1 MSALPITKLV
11 AVTAPEEVIAAAFNA
26 ASVSVRSPVL
36 APVADVVHATQ
47 VSALSSQISPA
58 FATDPRSITIPAS
71 PVGVPV
77 LPLANSMS
85 LSSTLR
91 FTVSMLVVVPSTVKS
106 PETVTLPSAL
116 A

>member
-1 MSALPITKLV
+1 IMSPVVLMLPD
-11 AVTAPEEVIAAAFNA
+11 AVIAAVFNA

-36 APVADVVHATQ
+36 APVADVVHVTQ
-47 VSALSSQISPA
+47 VSLLSSQIKPA
-58 FATDPRSITIPAS
+58 LVTDPRSIIIPAS